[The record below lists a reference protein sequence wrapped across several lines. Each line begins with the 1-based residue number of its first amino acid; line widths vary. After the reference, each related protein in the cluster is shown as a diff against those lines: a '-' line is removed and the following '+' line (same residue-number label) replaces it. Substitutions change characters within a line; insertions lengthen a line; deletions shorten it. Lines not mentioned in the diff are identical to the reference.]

1 MNKQRWFRS
10 AFIALGIFALLFM
23 AFSGYE
29 QIAIKHPIQDVVA
42 KQACFQIDQ
51 FNLDKSEIQLQLRL
65 TSYSEDWV
73 QQYLAIEK
81 VVDQHRGKRS
91 TKILIDVDKSWDN
104 TWNHLYMLVSTSIDH
119 HDFAQFVM
127 EQQKWQEMLQ
137 LDDLQFNM
145 DEAHLFVMV
154 QKDDKILL
162 QVLPIQS
169 EKGGDPIASGT
180 LAGNLGR

>member
-1 MNKQRWFRS
+1 MNKQRWYRS
-10 AFIALGIFALLFM
+10 AFIALGTFALLFM

-29 QIAIKHPIQDVVA
+29 QIAIKRPIQNAVA
-42 KQACFQIDQ
+42 KHACFQIDQ
-51 FNLDKSEIQLQLRL
+51 FNLDKREIQLQLKVA
-65 TSYSEDWV
+65 SYSDDWM
-73 QQYLAIEK
+73 QQYLDIEK
-81 VVDQHRGKRS
+81 MVNQHRGKRS
-91 TKILIDVDKSWDN
+91 TKILINVDKTWEN

-119 HDFAQFVM
+119 HDFAQIVM

-137 LDDLQFNM
+137 IDDLQFNM